1 MLELLYTFLMQQRAR
16 FRAVVFDVDGTL
28 YPASALYLRCI
39 DIFVRHPRV
48 VEGFSFVRKA
58 LRTMQMRSDYAPRNA
73 EELHQLQASLL
84 AHHTHIPLDEAHT
97 LIEYTFYAML
107 PERFASI
114 RPFPGVR
121 NAIETIRSKGFAVA
135 ALSDLPPT
143 EKIRA
148 LGLSDLLENAL
159 CAEDFGVLKPHPRVF
174 AALVEKLGYEPSE
187 ILYVG
192 NNPVYDIQGA
202 KNAGLGAARR
212 GRPTALADFSFT
224 KWEKLA
230 EWVLNHRA

>member
-1 MLELLYTFLMQQRAR
+1 MQQRVC

-48 VEGFSFVRKA
+48 VEGFSVVRKE
-58 LRTMQMRSDYAPRNA
+58 LRTLQMRSDYTPRDA

-84 AHHTHIPLDEAHT
+84 AQRMHIPQDQARKLME
-97 LIEYTFYAML
+97 IFFYTML

-121 NAIETIRSKGFAVA
+121 NTIETICSNGITVA

-143 EKIRA
+143 EKIEA
-148 LGLSDLLENAL
+148 LGLSDLLDHAL
-159 CAEDFGVLKPHPRVF
+159 CTEDFGLLKPHPRVF
-174 AALVEKLGYEPSE
+174 AALIERLGYAPSE

-192 NNPVYDIQGA
+192 NDPVYDIQGA
-202 KNAGLGAARR
+202 RNAGMAAARC

-224 KWEKLA
+224 KWKNLA
-230 EWVLNHRA
+230 DWVLANRA

>member
-1 MLELLYTFLMQQRAR
+1 MQQRVR

-39 DIFVRHPRV
+39 DIFVRHPRL
-48 VEGFSFVRKA
+48 VEGFSVVRKE
-58 LRTMQMRSDYAPRNA
+58 LRTLQMRSDYTPRDA

-84 AHHTHIPLDEAHT
+84 AQRMHIPQDQVRKLMEFF
-97 LIEYTFYAML
+97 FYAML

-121 NAIETIRSKGFAVA
+121 NAIETIRSNGIAVA

-143 EKIRA
+143 EKIKA
-148 LGLSDLLENAL
+148 LGLSDLLEHAL
-159 CAEDFGVLKPHPRVF
+159 CAEEFGVLKPHPWVF
-174 AALVEKLGYEPSE
+174 AALIERLGYAPSE

-202 KNAGLGAARR
+202 KNAGMAAARC

-224 KWEKLA
+224 KWKNLA
-230 EWVLNHRA
+230 DWVLTNRA